1 MNVRL
6 MIRRSLAGMA
16 MGLAATVAL
25 PASAAPNEQYFPMIG
40 WRTGPLTPLGV
51 NLAAGWIDYMDL
63 LNKRDGG
70 INGVKLTWEECE
82 TAYKVDR
89 GVECYQRLKGNG
101 PTGATAFNPIST
113 GVVYALLDR
122 TTTDKIPIVTIG
134 SGRTDTTDGSVFP
147 YVFPLGTNYLSTN
160 SIKVMFIGMQEGGM
174 DKLKGKKI
182 VNMHMDSAGGRETMP
197 LLDAQAKKYGFEI
210 THISVAM
217 PGSEQQ
223 SAWLEVRR
231 IKPDWVILR
240 QWGVA
245 PAVAL
250 KTAEKT
256 GFPLNRI
263 VGVPFAGTEDD
274 LIPAGASAKGFYV
287 VHPMPTGE
295 FPVTQEIRKHLYG
308 GGNKGNLQDMSRMG
322 LIYYNMGLT
331 YGVIN
336 TEAVRTAQ
344 KKFGNRPLTGDEMR
358 WGLENLNLDE
368 KRLKELGVWGL
379 VQTIRSSC
387 MDHEGGG
394 SAKVYQWDGAKL
406 VQVSDWIK
414 SDKAITR
421 PLIDESA
428 AKYAK
433 EKGITPRDCSKEK

>member
-1 MNVRL
+1 
-6 MIRRSLAGMA
+6 
-16 MGLAATVAL
+16 
-25 PASAAPNEQYFPMIG
+25 
-40 WRTGPLTPLGV
+40 
-51 NLAAGWIDYMDL
+51 
-63 LNKRDGG
+63 
-70 INGVKLTWEECE
+70 
-82 TAYKVDR
+82 
-89 GVECYQRLKGNG
+89 
-101 PTGATAFNPIST
+101 
-113 GVVYALLDR
+113 
-122 TTTDKIPIVTIG
+122 
-134 SGRTDTTDGSVFP
+134 
-147 YVFPLGTNYLSTN
+147 
-160 SIKVMFIGMQEGGM
+160 M

-231 IKPDWVILR
+231 VKPDWVILR

-331 YGVIN
+331 YAVIN

-344 KKFGNRPLTGDEMR
+344 KKFGNRPLTGEEMR